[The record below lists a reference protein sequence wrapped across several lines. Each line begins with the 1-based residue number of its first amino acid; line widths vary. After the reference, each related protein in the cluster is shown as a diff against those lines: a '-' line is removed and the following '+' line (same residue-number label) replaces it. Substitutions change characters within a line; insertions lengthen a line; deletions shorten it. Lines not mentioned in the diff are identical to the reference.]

1 LCRKKDCK
9 DRNWGGVTKSGIQ
22 KKSGI
27 GTVLTFWEKQG
38 QLSPENQG
46 VGSEKF
52 EDLKLEDLKRQADPE
67 VRIQPDDRHQ
77 NQQSLRRS
85 DALNA

>member
-52 EDLKLEDLKRQADPE
+52 EDLK
-67 VRIQPDDRHQ
+67 
-77 NQQSLRRS
+77 
-85 DALNA
+85 